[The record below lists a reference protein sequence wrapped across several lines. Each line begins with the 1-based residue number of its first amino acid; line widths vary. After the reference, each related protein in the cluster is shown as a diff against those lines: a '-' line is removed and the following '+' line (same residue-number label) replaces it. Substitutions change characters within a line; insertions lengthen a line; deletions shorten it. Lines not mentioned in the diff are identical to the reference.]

1 MFKYELVRSYTS
13 YIPFPLNS
21 QKELPGSVIS
31 SGTDTNHDENILH
44 PPPRPELTDLWPNGH
59 CRPKC
64 KFFNPSVYDSLEPC
78 IKIKSTNNF

>member
-31 SGTDTNHDENILH
+31 NGTDTNHDENIL
-44 PPPRPELTDLWPNGH
+44 PPPA
-59 CRPKC
+59 
-64 KFFNPSVYDSLEPC
+64 PSSLIYDPMDIVGLSA
-78 IKIKSTNNF
+78 NFLNLAFMTV

>member
-44 PPPRPELTDLWPNGH
+44 PPPA
-59 CRPKC
+59 
-64 KFFNPSVYDSLEPC
+64 PSSLIYDPMDIVGLSA
-78 IKIKSTNNF
+78 NFLILAFMTV